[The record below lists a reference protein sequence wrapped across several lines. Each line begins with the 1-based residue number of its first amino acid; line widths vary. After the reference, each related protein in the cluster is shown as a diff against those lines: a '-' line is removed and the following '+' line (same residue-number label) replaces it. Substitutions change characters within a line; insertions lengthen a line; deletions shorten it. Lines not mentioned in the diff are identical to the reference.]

1 MVKERKYCSD
11 EMKKHF
17 TKKLAI
23 TKNDVVDFESS
34 NKCWSFLKKFLKNHN
49 LKKVWFPSY
58 YAKTRIL
65 NFEIN
70 FIKKGLEKCTSF
82 NIKKSITSQALVI
95 ASNF

>member
-49 LKKVWFPSY
+49 LKKV
-58 YAKTRIL
+58 
-65 NFEIN
+65 
-70 FIKKGLEKCTSF
+70 
-82 NIKKSITSQALVI
+82 
-95 ASNF
+95 